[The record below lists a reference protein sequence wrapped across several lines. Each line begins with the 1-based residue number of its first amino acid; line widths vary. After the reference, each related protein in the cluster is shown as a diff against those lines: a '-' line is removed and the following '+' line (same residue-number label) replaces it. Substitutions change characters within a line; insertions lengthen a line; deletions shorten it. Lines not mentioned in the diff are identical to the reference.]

1 VSYNA
6 GESWELVSP
15 DLTRNDP
22 TKLGPSGGPITKDN
36 TAVEYYCT
44 IFAVAESPYE
54 KDLILAGSDDGLL
67 NITRDGGKNWA
78 KLSVA
83 GMPEWTM
90 INSVEFSPHEKGAA
104 YIATTSYKSGD
115 YKPYLFK
122 TKDYGKTW
130 TKITD
135 GIDPNHFT
143 RVVRTD
149 LKRQGL
155 LYAGTEFGM
164 YISFDDGTSWKPFQL
179 NLPIV
184 PVTDLTIKNDNLIA
198 ATQGRSF
205 WLIDDITPLHQ
216 LNETIA
222 TSDFHLY
229 KPMPSYR
236 MNGGQG
242 GWRGEPKSEGKNHPG
257 GVMIHYYLKDTAKTV
272 ASLEILEIDG
282 KLIKKFA
289 TKPDKK
295 AKEEQL
301 KMKPGMNR
309 HVWNMRYADAEG
321 FDGLIMWAASLTG
334 PKAIPGK
341 YKAKL
346 TVNGKSSE
354 TEFEIVKDPRTSGTV
369 ADIKAQFDFSIAVRD
384 KLSDTHKAIKKI
396 RTAREQLNRVTEPMK
411 GKEDMKEVTEM
422 GKSILDEMKKIEEA
436 LYQTKNKSGQDP
448 LNYPVR
454 LNNKLGALGSE
465 VDGSDYKPTEQVKA
479 VYNEITEK
487 INEQLNLLNKVMTDK
502 VPKFNELVKQ
512 KQVSAISVGDVM

>member
-1 VSYNA
+1 
-6 GESWELVSP
+6 
-15 DLTRNDP
+15 
-22 TKLGPSGGPITKDN
+22 
-36 TAVEYYCT
+36 
-44 IFAVAESPYE
+44 
-54 KDLILAGSDDGLL
+54 
-67 NITRDGGKNWA
+67 
-78 KLSVA
+78 
-83 GMPEWTM
+83 
-90 INSVEFSPHEKGAA
+90 
-104 YIATTSYKSGD
+104 
-115 YKPYLFK
+115 
-122 TKDYGKTW
+122 
-130 TKITD
+130 
-135 GIDPNHFT
+135 
-143 RVVRTD
+143 
-149 LKRQGL
+149 
-155 LYAGTEFGM
+155 
-164 YISFDDGTSWKPFQL
+164 
-179 NLPIV
+179 
-184 PVTDLTIKNDNLIA
+184 
-198 ATQGRSF
+198 
-205 WLIDDITPLHQ
+205 
-216 LNETIA
+216 
-222 TSDFHLY
+222 
-229 KPMPSYR
+229 
-236 MNGGQG
+236 
-242 GWRGEPKSEGKNHPG
+242 
-257 GVMIHYYLKDTAKTV
+257 
-272 ASLEILEIDG
+272 
-282 KLIKKFA
+282 
-289 TKPDKK
+289 
-295 AKEEQL
+295 
-301 KMKPGMNR
+301 MNR